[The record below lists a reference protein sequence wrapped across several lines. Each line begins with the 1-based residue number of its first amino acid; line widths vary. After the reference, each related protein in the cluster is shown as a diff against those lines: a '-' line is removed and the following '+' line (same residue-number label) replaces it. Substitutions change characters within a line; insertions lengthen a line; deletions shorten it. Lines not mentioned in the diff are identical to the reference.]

1 MYDLFILL
9 EDWIMFFIIFTL
21 LFTACWWLFIHNQSI
36 IKICMYIS
44 WNKILLQ
51 FVIKNLLVPTEICLV
66 KLFI

>member
-1 MYDLFILL
+1 MYDLFTLL
-9 EDWIMFFIIFTL
+9 EDWIMFFIMFTL
-21 LFTACWWLFIHNQSI
+21 QLTSIWWLFFHNQSI

-51 FVIKNLLVPTEICLV
+51 FVIKNLLVPTEIYLV